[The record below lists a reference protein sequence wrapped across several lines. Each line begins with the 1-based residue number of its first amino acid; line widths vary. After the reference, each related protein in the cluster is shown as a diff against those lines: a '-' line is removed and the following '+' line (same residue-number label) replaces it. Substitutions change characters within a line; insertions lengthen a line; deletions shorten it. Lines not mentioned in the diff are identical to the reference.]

1 MEGIFMERSGK
12 KFLWWLLGAAV
23 LLLAAILY
31 IRFFRAPEKELGTL
45 VDSFE
50 YLERAVHLL

>member
-1 MEGIFMERSGK
+1 MRRSGK
-12 KFLWWLLGAAV
+12 KLWWWLLGAA
-23 LLLAAILY
+23 LLLSAVLFY
-31 IRFFRAPEKELGTL
+31 VYYVNAPEKELGTL

>member
-1 MEGIFMERSGK
+1 MERSGK
-12 KFLWWLLGAAV
+12 KFLWWLIGAAV

>member
-1 MEGIFMERSGK
+1 MEKSGK
-12 KFLWWLLGAAV
+12 KLMWWLAGAAL
-23 LLLAAILY
+23 LLLAAIFYALY
-31 IRFFRAPEKELGTL
+31 DMNSPEKELGTL